1 MPGLRDQGSSGH
13 RRSRRAD
20 ATATAAYR
28 FGCGCWAEDEYR
40 EIARLN
46 GLGDV
51 QTVGVGLEGEAQ
63 HPNSQAVDG
72 FAKSLPQRVDRQQF
86 GRLLMLM
93 TDRSSSTLAPLVRAT
108 LSRARMSFGKQDPP

>member
-51 QTVGVGLEGEAQ
+51 QTVGVAA
-63 HPNSQAVDG
+63 HTDV
-72 FAKSLPQRVDRQQF
+72 LPKP
-86 GRLLMLM
+86 
-93 TDRSSSTLAPLVRAT
+93 SSSTLAPLVRAT